1 MEFEPLRPK
10 ELIRVEL
17 YEWMRPDAV
26 SGTILEAETPW
37 YGRMAMIGLKSGY
50 GGKAES
56 VPN

>member
-10 ELIRVEL
+10 ELVRVEL

-26 SGTILEAETPW
+26 SGTILDAETPW

-50 GGKAES
+50 GG
-56 VPN
+56 